1 MTYLSIYL
9 TNKNNAKKLN
19 GLGDRS
25 SSVDLIKE
33 ASPEPKTAF
42 LHSLE

>member
-1 MTYLSIYL
+1 MTHLSIYL
-9 TNKNNAKKLN
+9 TNGNNANKLN

-33 ASPEPKTAF
+33 ASPQPKTAF
-42 LHSLE
+42 LYSSE